1 MYNTKI
7 AFTHSHT
14 VHTAKPSLFQDF
26 SISLNLLHHKSL
38 IFTQYFFFFDGAGSE
53 LFVIIGHKTFEGL
66 GIEFL
71 SFWKFKCVYLKNL
84 EFLQDFKNH
93 AGDKL
98 TLIKT
103 LLGELGEL
111 TCLKKITKVI
121 SSCIACNL
129 TTKPMST

>member
-53 LFVIIGHKTFEGL
+53 LSVIIGHKTFEDL

-84 EFLQDFKNH
+84 KFLKDFENR

-98 TLIKT
+98 KLIKWDS
-103 LLGELGEL
+103 LGRTGRVD
-111 TCLKKITKVI
+111 TSKK
-121 SSCIACNL
+121 NH
-129 TTKPMST
+129 

>member
-7 AFTHSHT
+7 VFTHSHT

-98 TLIKT
+98 KLIKRDS
-103 LLGELGEL
+103 LGRTGR
-111 TCLKKITKVI
+111 VD
-121 SSCIACNL
+121 
-129 TTKPMST
+129 MSEKNH

>member
-98 TLIKT
+98 TLIKRDSPGRT
-103 LLGELGEL
+103 GR
-111 TCLKKITKVI
+111 VD
-121 SSCIACNL
+121 
-129 TTKPMST
+129 MSEKNH

>member
-53 LFVIIGHKTFEGL
+53 LSVITGHKTFECL

-98 TLIKT
+98 KLIKWDS
-103 LLGELGEL
+103 LGRTGR
-111 TCLKKITKVI
+111 VD
-121 SSCIACNL
+121 
-129 TTKPMST
+129 MSEKNH